1 MWFLAKIKGYALV
14 AAGVITALGY
24 AYLKGRTDGSLTK
37 ENERL
42 TDYADTR
49 KAIDQSKDDIGN
61 VGGGREWLLKRRR

>member
-1 MWFLAKIKGYALV
+1 MWLPQKIKVYALA

-42 TDYADTR
+42 QDYADTR
-49 KAIDQSKDDIGN
+49 KSIDLAEDDITGA
-61 VGGGREWLLKRRR
+61 GSGREWLLQRKR